1 MYVKCICQG
10 LWGAA
15 LTFQEAILRHTASN
29 FIKPSYFWPT
39 FIPWLSVV
47 IQMFYIVTVLFFINM
62 LSKLHNLIMS
72 ETYAFQFLNLI
83 LWVNHIL
90 ISLSTHSKANP
101 EKSEFMFKAV
111 CQHIKFILDNA
122 LIIGMWQ
129 LYLKYNLS
137 SFFYC
142 YNVKNTH
149 LSLTLKLQPFSIDI
163 IVYEY
168 TGVKKFEQI
177 TRQFLVED
185 PWWMSPFISPRQ
197 REGRLGARKVTPPT
211 IWIQSA

>member
-1 MYVKCICQG
+1 M
-10 LWGAA
+10 
-15 LTFQEAILRHTASN
+15 
-29 FIKPSYFWPT
+29 
-39 FIPWLSVV
+39 
-47 IQMFYIVTVLFFINM
+47 
-62 LSKLHNLIMS
+62 
-72 ETYAFQFLNLI
+72 
-83 LWVNHIL
+83 
-90 ISLSTHSKANP
+90 
-101 EKSEFMFKAV
+101 
-111 CQHIKFILDNA
+111 DNA

-149 LSLTLKLQPFSIDI
+149 LSVTLKLQPFSIDI

-185 PWWMSPFISPRQ
+185 PWWMSPFISPRH

-211 IWIQSA
+211 IWIQVEHWEKRQRWEVKIGMQAPKWLCNDKDLKGYKLPCAIWGTY